1 MKKFLAVLFMGA
13 ILTSSSFADHYDHH
27 YYHGGHFGGPGIA
40 LASIFGAAVI
50 ADAVIASQQPTY
62 VYQPAPVYY
71 YSAPAP
77 VYYQSAPTV
86 VQQTA
91 APAPA
96 PATTVTTQGTAPY
109 GILSE
114 GQLRSPY
121 SDFTLSIGGLT
132 RGNVLYDPH
141 TGQPFMVP

>member
-1 MKKFLAVLFMGA
+1 M
-13 ILTSSSFADHYDHH
+13 
-27 YYHGGHFGGPGIA
+27 
-40 LASIFGAAVI
+40 ASIFGAAVI

-62 VYQPAPVYY
+62 VYQSAPVYY
-71 YSAPAP
+71 APAP
-77 VYYQSAPTV
+77 VYYQQAYVAPAV
-86 VQQTA
+86 VQQTTVVA
-91 APAPA
+91 PSVTSAPAA
-96 PATTVTTQGTAPY
+96 QSSAPY

-121 SDFTLSIGGLT
+121 SDFSLSVGGLT